1 MVTNYKGKSQPENIV
16 LNIGINSKN
25 QDGTSAVNQL
35 RNMVS
40 SIRRRFPRANMYFIE
55 LKFSD
60 RLLASQKSCL
70 NQINLAA
77 KSIKDIKII
86 PALPA
91 GKFEVGQD
99 EIHWTEATANK
110 LYRSWMRYLN
120 LN

>member
-1 MVTNYKGKSQPENIV
+1 
-16 LNIGINSKN
+16 
-25 QDGTSAVNQL
+25 
-35 RNMVS
+35 
-40 SIRRRFPRANMYFIE
+40 MYFIE

-77 KSIKDIKII
+77 KSIRDIKII

-91 GKFEVGQD
+91 GDFEVGLDQ
-99 EIHWTEATANK
+99 IHWTEATANTF
-110 LYRSWMRYLN
+110 YRSWMKYLN